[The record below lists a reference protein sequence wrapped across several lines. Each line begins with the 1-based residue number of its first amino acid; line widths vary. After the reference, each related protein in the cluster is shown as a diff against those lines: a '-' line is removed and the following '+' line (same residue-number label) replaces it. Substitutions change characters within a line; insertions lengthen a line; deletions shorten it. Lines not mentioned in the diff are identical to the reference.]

1 MTARLY
7 LLLEEQQLEH
17 DTEIETTPRASRK
30 SYKTLQ
36 DTTTQGKKFSTQART
51 LTDSTRPIVRDASL
65 NSSTSRRSAM
75 TSASHG
81 VSTYRHRCA
90 SSSTCAPP
98 PRPPE
103 GSTLAAGR
111 PCGGRLPPQWQE
123 QYWSRPCPP
132 WMPPSLQSQR
142 QRSSHLPSKPSVTH
156 PPASPS
162 PFSQTFMPL
171 SDVVGGALHTS
182 KRPQ

>member
-17 DTEIETTPRASRK
+17 DTEIETAPRASRK
-30 SYKTLQ
+30 SYKTFQ

-75 TSASHG
+75 TSASYG

-90 SSSTCAPP
+90 SSCTCAPR

-103 GSTLAAGR
+103 GSTSAAGR
-111 PCGGRLPPQWQE
+111 PCRGRLPPSVAGAVLVPTLSASDAAVAPVRAAALVTSAIE
-123 QYWSRPCPP
+123 TAGDSPTGVSFSFLPNVHATLRRSRG
-132 WMPPSLQSQR
+132 
-142 QRSSHLPSKPSVTH
+142 RSAHK
-156 PPASPS
+156 
-162 PFSQTFMPL
+162 
-171 SDVVGGALHTS
+171 
-182 KRPQ
+182 